1 MNEMSIQFVL
11 LLGDS
16 MMNERKKKKKKKTK
30 KETWEEEEERISTL
44 PVVSSNEG
52 APTVFFTPNK
62 RFILERVCVLLL
74 SNTNC
79 WEEVPSEK
87 QEEKN
92 HKGHFLW

>member
-1 MNEMSIQFVL
+1 
-11 LLGDS
+11 
-16 MMNERKKKKKKKTK
+16 
-30 KETWEEEEERISTL
+30 L

-52 APTVFFTPNK
+52 ASTVFFTPNK

-92 HKGHFLW
+92 HKGHFL